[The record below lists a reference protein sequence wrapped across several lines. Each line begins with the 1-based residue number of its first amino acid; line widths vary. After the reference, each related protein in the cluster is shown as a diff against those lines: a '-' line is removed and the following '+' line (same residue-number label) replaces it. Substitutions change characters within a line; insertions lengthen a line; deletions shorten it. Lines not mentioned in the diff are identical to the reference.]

1 MAGVG
6 IPSVDGLIEK
16 LKRLP
21 GVGEKGA
28 RRFAFFI
35 LGQPKDWVED
45 LSRAIR
51 EARWSVRPCSV
62 CGGLAEGDLC
72 PICSDPARDRDVIC
86 VVESQEDC
94 VAMERHRI
102 FNGRYH
108 VLGGRYSPLD
118 GEDIPSEALV
128 SLRDRVEREGVQE
141 VILALAPSVEGE
153 LTALAVKEALDDLPV
168 KVSRL
173 SSGLPVGGSIG
184 FADSATLKLALE
196 GRRGM

>member
-1 MAGVG
+1 
-6 IPSVDGLIEK
+6 
-16 LKRLP
+16 
-21 GVGEKGA
+21 
-28 RRFAFFI
+28 
-35 LGQPKDWVED
+35 
-45 LSRAIR
+45 
-51 EARWSVRPCSV
+51 
-62 CGGLAEGDLC
+62 
-72 PICSDPARDRDVIC
+72 
-86 VVESQEDC
+86 
-94 VAMERHRI
+94 MERHRI

-118 GEDIPSEALV
+118 GEDIPSEALA